1 MIKVIITIDSDQ
13 ILVIGKCHLGVELS
27 MDRIIGEGPNML
39 IIILM
44 TLGEEIL
51 GKHQIMEVS
60 ILEVDIEAIIEITI
74 LEKV

>member
-39 IIILM
+39 IIITNDFRRGNFRETPKLWR
-44 TLGEEIL
+44 
-51 GKHQIMEVS
+51 S
-60 ILEVDIEAIIEITI
+60 AF
-74 LEKV
+74 